1 MQPPQSSA
9 GATPLTNGDGM
20 KPRLWTSPAGAAIF
34 CYDELVYC
42 AGGKNGKCKAEA
54 FMLLATEG
62 RTIAAK
68 ARACATGLSFADGL
82 RAGEVF
88 RNRGSK

>member
-1 MQPPQSSA
+1 
-9 GATPLTNGDGM
+9 M
-20 KPRLWTSPAGAAIF
+20 KPTLFTNKAGAAIF
-34 CYDELVYC
+34 YRNDLVYV

-62 RTIAAK
+62 KTVHAK

-82 RAGEVF
+82 RAGEAF

>member
-1 MQPPQSSA
+1 MK
-9 GATPLTNGDGM
+9 M
-20 KPRLWTSPAGAAIF
+20 KPLIF
-34 CYDELVYC
+34 RNKVASVVFFNNEPVYA
-42 AGGKNGKCKAEA
+42 AGGKNSAKKAEA

-62 RTIAAK
+62 RTVHAK
-68 ARACATGLSFADGL
+68 ARACAAGLSFSDGL